1 MNNSFIN
8 VGWGI
13 TTFLQMLMNVKM
25 VTMTVMVQQTFNAT
39 ILLEA
44 LFVYVQLD
52 INWLKAIV

>member
-1 MNNSFIN
+1 MHVDALMRRKLI
-8 VGWGI
+8 
-13 TTFLQMLMNVKM
+13 FLQMLMNVKI
-25 VTMTVMVQQTFNAT
+25 VTTTVIVLQTLCAT